1 MSDSARTTLITGASA
16 GIGEA
21 FARVLAPRGD
31 RLILTARRE
40 ERLRALADELKQKH
54 GTESVIIPLD
64 LGADGGAGQLFSETE
79 KRGLTVDLLIN
90 NAGFGKYGEFIDHP
104 AEVQAQMIQLNVTV
118 LVELSRLY
126 VSGMYARK
134 RGGIINVA
142 SVAGF
147 PPTPYF
153 TVYGAT
159 KAFVISFSQGLAVEA
174 RPYGVHIC
182 ALCPGSTATEFPA
195 VASDASE
202 LTARPAGGIVQ
213 TAEAVAKA
221 GIEGYEA
228 GKLLVVPGLFNKLEV
243 IAVGLA
249 PRALVRRG
257 AAMVNRSQRH

>member
-1 MSDSARTTLITGASA
+1 MSDSGRTTLITGASA

-40 ERLRALADELKQKH
+40 DRLRALADELKQKH
-54 GTESVIIPLD
+54 GTESVVIPLD
-64 LGADGGAGQLFSETE
+64 LGANGGAAQLFAETE
-79 KRGLTVDLLIN
+79 QRGLPVDLLIN

-104 AEVQAQMIQLNVTV
+104 AEVHAQMIQLNVTV
-118 LVELSRLY
+118 VVELSRLY
-126 VSGMYARK
+126 LTRMRARK
-134 RGGIINVA
+134 KGGIINVA

-159 KAFVISFSQGLAVEA
+159 KAFVISFSQALAVEVKA
-174 RPYGVHIC
+174 YGVRVC
-182 ALCPGSTATEFPA
+182 ALCPGSTATEFPS
-195 VASDASE
+195 VASGASE
-202 LTARPAGGIVQ
+202 LATAPVGGMVQ
-213 TAEAVAKA
+213 TAEAVARA
-221 GIEGYEA
+221 GIDGYEA
-228 GKLLVVPGLFNKLEV
+228 GKILVVPGLVNKLEV